1 MNRFALNTNIVSA
14 HLRGDVEVGA
24 MIKAI
29 TLLYLPITVLGEHF
43 YVTNSL
49 SQLSQSVVE
58 SG

>member
-1 MNRFALNTNIVSA
+1 
-14 HLRGDVEVGA
+14 

-58 SG
+58 SVPDVWTPPPFVDRELLKRELDASR